1 MGTTQS
7 PLPVRMEN
15 LDEVGPNLIRLSTK
29 STVSIKLS
37 EVRATA
43 VHRVE
48 VKLLLLGS
56 WGGESVALQKNHL
69 R

>member
-1 MGTTQS
+1 
-7 PLPVRMEN
+7 MEN
-15 LDEVGPNLIRLSTK
+15 LDEVGPNLIRPSSK

-48 VKLLLLGS
+48 VKLRLLGS
-56 WGGESVALQKNHL
+56 WGGESVALQKIISYEYNTIFTT
-69 R
+69 